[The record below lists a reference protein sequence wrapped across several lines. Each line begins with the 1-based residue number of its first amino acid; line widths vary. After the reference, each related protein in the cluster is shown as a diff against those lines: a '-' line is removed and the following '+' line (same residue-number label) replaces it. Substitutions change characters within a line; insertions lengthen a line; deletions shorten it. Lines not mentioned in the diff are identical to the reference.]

1 MTDENALA
9 REHRSNRTEAL
20 CRFPSASPL
29 GRTTGKDAVGSHIFN
44 ITQDDIQTQTPPVF
58 GRHVGILPAS
68 WANANGE
75 GCLCKT
81 SFAICDH
88 SALKVYC
95 TTTDKL
101 MVEATPPAVTVTG
114 TVYVPTGVVSVVLLD
129 DEHPLNPA
137 TNPTISSTANT
148 APRTTLR
155 DRRAKPSGISK
166 TANTI
171 VVAVLPKTAGCPNI
185 PVVVVVEMVSVVVCA
200 VFAPVKLS
208 VVGENVHAAE
218 VGTLPQANVT
228 VPV

>member
-1 MTDENALA
+1 
-9 REHRSNRTEAL
+9 
-20 CRFPSASPL
+20 
-29 GRTTGKDAVGSHIFN
+29 V
-44 ITQDDIQTQTPPVF
+44 
-58 GRHVGILPAS
+58 
-68 WANANGE
+68 
-75 GCLCKT
+75 
-81 SFAICDH
+81 
-88 SALKVYC
+88 KVYC

-101 MVEATPPAVTVTG
+101 MVEATPPAVTVIG

-166 TANTI
+166 TANAI
-171 VVAVLPKTAGCPNI
+171 VVAVLPKTSGCPNI
-185 PVVVVVEMVSVVVCA
+185 PVVLLVEKVNVVLCA

-218 VGTLPQANVT
+218 VGTLPHANVT
-228 VPV
+228 VPL